1 MKFCMVTTFF
11 PPFHMGGDA
20 VYIARLAEAL
30 ARRGHQVDVVYDIDA
45 FHASGGLAPHAPYVP
60 PPGVAVYPLRSIFG
74 ALSPLLTHQTG
85 RSWLKRPLRE
95 RLARERYDVVH
106 FHNIS
111 LIGLEAF
118 DWAGDAVTL
127 MTLHEH
133 WLVCPTSILWR
144 YGRELCDREE
154 CVRCTVH
161 AGRPPQWWRGGDYVR
176 TQMDRLDA
184 VVAVSR
190 FVEGSHRVRGFEW
203 PFEQLPYFVPDSRQA
218 DGVTGGP
225 RPHARPY
232 FLFVGRL
239 IQAKGVQTLFPAFS
253 GSDGPDLLIAGDG
266 DYAADLRRLAQGLP
280 RVHFLG
286 RQSHDVLEG
295 LYHHAE
301 AALVPSLCYETFGIV
316 IIEAFAAGT
325 PVIARDLGGL
335 SEVVTDSGGGLLFT
349 SDAELRA
356 AIARVGE
363 EPGLRQQL
371 AANGARALRE
381 RWSEAPHIDS
391 YMAILERARVRRARG
406 GRGAG
411 Q

>member
-11 PPFHMGGDA
+11 PPYHMGGDA
-20 VYIARLAEAL
+20 VYISRLVEAL
-30 ARRGHQVDVVYDIDA
+30 ARRGHQVDVVHDIDA
-45 FHASGGLAPHAPYVP
+45 FHASGGRAPHQPYVP
-60 PPGVAVYPLRSIFG
+60 PAGVSVYPLRSRFRI
-74 ALSPLLTHQTG
+74 LSPLLTHQTG
-85 RSWLKRPLRE
+85 RSWLKGALRE

-118 DWAGDAVTL
+118 DWAGEALRL

-154 CVRCTVH
+154 CVRCTVQ
-161 AGRPPQWWRGGDYVR
+161 AGRPPQWWRRGDYLR
-176 TQMDRLDA
+176 RQMGRLDA
-184 VVAVSR
+184 VIAVSR
-190 FVEGSHRVRGFEW
+190 FVEGSHRARGFDW
-203 PFEQLPYFVPDSRQA
+203 PFEQLPYFVPATRPVVE
-218 DGVTGGP
+218 VTDAA
-225 RPHARPY
+225 RPHPRPY

-253 GSDGPDLLIAGDG
+253 GTDGPDLLIAGDG
-266 DYAADLRRLAQGLP
+266 DYSQELRRLAQGMP
-280 RVHFLG
+280 RVRFLG
-286 RQSHDVLEG
+286 RQTHDVLQG

-325 PVIARDLGGL
+325 PAIARDLGGL
-335 SEVVTDSGGGLLFT
+335 SEVVTDSGGGLLFAN
-349 SDAELRA
+349 DAELRE
-356 AIARVGE
+356 AIARVGA
-363 EPGLRQQL
+363 EPGLRQHL

-381 RWSEAPHIDS
+381 QWSEAPHIDG
-391 YMAILERARVRRARG
+391 YMAILERARARRARAG
-406 GRGAG
+406 GGG